1 MKRLLI
7 TLSLSLLAV
16 TAVVLWR
23 GWPHLFPSSEV
34 SDLYRRYEH
43 NDHIRATEIHD
54 FQINDTLAVETVLL
68 QASSDS
74 AWYTLLAD
82 FGMPE
87 ELIEMY
93 KSNRDFLVG
102 DRNKSLL
109 KFFID
114 KNNIRKT
121 LPLSNPDSRMV
132 IGSLKKR
139 SLCVFMTNDN
149 YLKDKISFIK
159 IKELE
164 HED

>member
-7 TLSLSLLAV
+7 TLTLSLLAV
-16 TAVVLWR
+16 ATVVLWR
-23 GWPHLFPSSEV
+23 GWPRLFPSSEV

-54 FQINDTLAVETVLL
+54 FQVNDTLAVETVLL
-68 QASSDS
+68 QATTDS
-74 AWYTLLAD
+74 AWYALLTD
-82 FGMPE
+82 FGMPK

-93 KSNRDFLVG
+93 KSDMESFVEGENRA
-102 DRNKSLL
+102 LL
-109 KFFID
+109 KFSID
-114 KNNIRKT
+114 IKNTQKT
-121 LPLSNPDSRMV
+121 LPQSDSDSRMV
-132 IGSLKKR
+132 IGSLGKR

>member
-23 GWPHLFPSSEV
+23 GWPRLFPSSEV

-68 QASSDS
+68 HATTDS
-74 AWYTLLAD
+74 AWYALLAD

-139 SLCVFMTNDN
+139 SLCVFITDDN
-149 YLKDKISFIK
+149 NLKNKISYITIK
-159 IKELE
+159 DLK
-164 HED
+164 HEN

>member
-16 TAVVLWR
+16 TTVVLWR

-43 NDHIRATEIHD
+43 NNYIRATEIHD

-74 AWYTLLAD
+74 AWYALLTD

-139 SLCVFMTNDN
+139 SLCVFITDDN
-149 YLKDKISFIK
+149 NLKNKISYITIK
-159 IKELE
+159 DLK
-164 HED
+164 HEN

>member
-139 SLCVFMTNDN
+139 SLCVFITDDN
-149 YLKDKISFIK
+149 NLKNKISYITIK
-159 IKELE
+159 DLK
-164 HED
+164 HEN

>member
-68 QASSDS
+68 QATTDS
-74 AWYTLLAD
+74 AWYALLTD

-139 SLCVFMTNDN
+139 SLCVFITDDN
-149 YLKDKISFIK
+149 NLKNKISYITIK
-159 IKELE
+159 DLKNG
-164 HED
+164 H

>member
-43 NDHIRATEIHD
+43 HDHIRATAIHD
-54 FQINDTLAVETVLL
+54 FQSHDTLAVETVLL
-68 QASSDS
+68 QATTDS
-74 AWYTLLAD
+74 AWYALLTD

-139 SLCVFMTNDN
+139 SLCVFITDDN
-149 YLKDKISFIK
+149 NLKNKISYITIK
-159 IKELE
+159 DLKNG
-164 HED
+164 H